1 MKAMTILAPSSPAS
15 RPERLFTVEEYFRMV
30 EVGILTKNDKV
41 ELIEGRIVEKMPGNP
56 AHEAALQRIHE
67 LLLRACASDW
77 MVRVEAP
84 LKLKGSAPEP
94 DAMVIR
100 GPINRY
106 DRQHP
111 QSTDALLVVEVS
123 DTTLRADR
131 QDKIPMYAGAA
142 IPVYWIVNLT
152 ERRVERYYNPTGPEE
167 LPTYKSRDDF
177 SESDSISLEFPDGT
191 MANFR
196 VADMLPGKDS

>member
-1 MKAMTILAPSSPAS
+1 MTTLVPSSLAC
-15 RPERLFTVEEYFRMV
+15 RPERLFTVDEYFRMV
-30 EVGILTKNDKV
+30 EAGILTKNDKV

-56 AHEAALQRIHE
+56 PHEAALQRIHE
-67 LLLRACASDW
+67 LLLRACAAQW

-84 LKLKGSAPEP
+84 LRLNGSAPEP

-131 QDKIPMYAGAA
+131 QDKIPLYAGAA
-142 IPVYWIVNLT
+142 IPTYWIVNLL
-152 ERRVERYYNPTGPEE
+152 ERRIERYYNPTGPED

-177 SESDSISLEFPDGT
+177 SESDSISLEFPEGNT
-191 MANFR
+191 ATFR
-196 VADMLPGKDS
+196 VADMLPSRDP